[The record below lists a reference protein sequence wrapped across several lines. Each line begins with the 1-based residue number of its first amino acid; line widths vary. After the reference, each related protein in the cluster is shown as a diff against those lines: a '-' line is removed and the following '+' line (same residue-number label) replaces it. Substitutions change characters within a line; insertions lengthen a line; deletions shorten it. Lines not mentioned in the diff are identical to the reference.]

1 VTLGGVVSMPPPLL
15 HAGAPDGF
23 TGAVASLLIV
33 TGADVAQLP
42 AVSVV
47 TAWIP
52 YAPVASDPVVHQS
65 STVQLVALHV
75 FCSTTPPRPPRS
87 RCPRPSIHRWATSL
101 PRPVASYRHRR
112 RHHRSLSR
120 PTDTPA
126 SSRPCRSSPSARRCG
141 CPTCRTR
148 PR

>member
-1 VTLGGVVSMPPPLL
+1 MGYSETGPQEGAPVLLLHGYPSDIHSYVDVIPLLAARGLSVIVTLGGVVSMPPPLL

-42 AVSVV
+42 AVSVA
-47 TAWIP
+47 TAWIS

-75 FCSTTPPRPPRS
+75 FCSTTPP
-87 RCPRPSIHRWATSL
+87 L
-101 PRPVASYRHRR
+101 P
-112 RHHRSLSR
+112 
-120 PTDTPA
+120 
-126 SSRPCRSSPSARRCG
+126 
-141 CPTCRTR
+141 
-148 PR
+148 